1 MDSATP
7 SPNLWVGLK
16 YCLIDRNRIGFSSSC
31 KQQRLA
37 SWLPSWTFDSAYS
50 SSAWCKNGLCHCLLA
65 LHQYLSTCLSVW
77 HTPCSASLM
86 ICWFLSRACVSG
98 LHSSPLLVHV
108 PERAERDLCL
118 KDSVRV
124 MTSQTDQEIVFTAQ
138 HQNYT
143 WLCVFVCVRENR
155 VDWKQILCVPHS
167 MRCPSVFLLQHAET
181 AGKAVNPQ
189 ISHEWHIYAGLSHLN
204 RF

>member
-65 LHQYLSTCLSVW
+65 LHQYLSTYLSVW

-108 PERAERDLCL
+108 PIHPPLRETFAWRIQSGLWPHRQIRRLFLQPSTKTTLDCVYLYVWER
-118 KDSVRV
+118 
-124 MTSQTDQEIVFTAQ
+124 T
-138 HQNYT
+138 
-143 WLCVFVCVRENR
+143 
-155 VDWKQILCVPHS
+155 
-167 MRCPSVFLLQHAET
+167 
-181 AGKAVNPQ
+181 G
-189 ISHEWHIYAGLSHLN
+189 
-204 RF
+204 